1 MPIIDVHIHCLGFE
15 HTTQGYHEYLATT
28 VLGPDVEGQMQRYS
42 RPEALVE
49 LLDEAGVDY
58 GVVMAEE
65 APITPGLL
73 TNEYV
78 ADLCR
83 GSKRL
88 IPMASINPYLEQ
100 RPAAELTRL
109 VREEGFRAL
118 KLYPSF
124 QYFYPNEP
132 LVYPIYAAAQ
142 ELGIPVMLHTGWAFF
157 PGSRLKYAHPLLLD
171 DVAVD
176 FPRLPLILA
185 HGGRPLWFE
194 EAYYLARLHEN
205 VYIDVS
211 GLPPNRLLDY
221 FPELERIADKLL
233 FGSDWPGLP
242 TSIGQNIAGIRRL
255 SLRPETLQKLFWE
268 NAARLL
274 RLDPP
279 D

>member
-15 HTTQGYHEYLATT
+15 YTTQGYHEYLATT
-28 VLGPDVEGQMQRYS
+28 ILGQDVEGQMQRYS
-42 RPEALVE
+42 RPEAFVE
-49 LLDEAGVDY
+49 MLDEAGVDY
-58 GVVMAEE
+58 GVIMAEE

-78 ADLCR
+78 ANLCR

-109 VREEGFRAL
+109 VRDEGFRAL

-132 LVYPIYAAAQ
+132 LVYPLYAAAQ
-142 ELGIPVMLHTGWAFF
+142 ELGIPVMFHTGWAFF

-205 VYIDVS
+205 VYIDIS

-221 FPELERIADKLL
+221 FPELERITDKLL

-242 TSIGQNIAGIRRL
+242 TSIGQNIAALQRL
-255 SLRPETLQKLFWE
+255 PLRPETLPKLLWQ
-268 NAARLL
+268 NAARPL
-274 RLDPP
+274 RLAPP
-279 D
+279 G